1 VNTEA
6 DDDGGPRAGDARRR
20 VGRPRKAPTLGS
32 DDPRE
37 DLLRAAADLFAT
49 LGFAKAT
56 TRRIA
61 EAAGLQQPS
70 MFHYFRTKEDLL
82 EALIDRM
89 LEPQAKLG
97 EMLDRLDAPPAVR
110 LYVLVY
116 ADVLNICLAERNM
129 GRLVRLPELN
139 DARFRPVL
147 ERRRALRDRYR
158 RLIETAASP
167 ARLLTPADVDLT
179 TRLVFGLVESIGNWY
194 QASGQHSGERVA
206 RTTADSVIEL
216 LVDVRAEVSEVR
228 ERAEALIAD
237 LDVASAARPFRY
249 TPDGAS

>member
-1 VNTEA
+1 VGRSADKEDGRRATE
-6 DDDGGPRAGDARRR
+6 PRRR
-20 VGRPRKAPTLGS
+20 VGRPRKAEATGS

-37 DLLRAAADLFAT
+37 DLLRAAAELFAT

-89 LEPQAKLG
+89 LEPQGRLG
-97 EMLDRLDAPPAVR
+97 ETLDRVDAAPAVK

-129 GRLVRLPELN
+129 GRLVRLPELSSP
-139 DARFRPVL
+139 RFRPVL
-147 ERRRALRDRYR
+147 ARRRALRERYR
-158 RLIETAASP
+158 ELIELAASP
-167 ARLLTPADVDLT
+167 SRFETEADVDLT

-194 QASGQHSGERVA
+194 QASGRHSADKVATTTA
-206 RTTADSVIEL
+206 RTVLELVVENRRKAAATRKAAESVIGE
-216 LVDVRAEVSEVR
+216 
-228 ERAEALIAD
+228 
-237 LDVASAARPFRY
+237 LDVASIARPFH
-249 TPDGAS
+249 DASA